1 VEDGLDF
8 GGPDFRGERGRR
20 HGAQQRVEL
29 RHHALLEALHLPLE
43 ILHARVEALNFL
55 VQPFD
60 RGIRRA
66 VEEQRVLAVVR
77 ALVLAVVRA
86 MVRAVVRAVLLRRAV
101 RTAVHWR
108 ALAHRTRRASRS
120 VDRST
125 SCRRHSP
132 HALNTRS
139 AVTFVSGFGRAGAS
153 TAAGRPAASR
163 AAPRL
168 AKILE
173 ERLHVHLVE
182 PDQAWRGRPKRGVR
196 RG

>member
-1 VEDGLDF
+1 MEDGLDF

-29 RHHALLEALHLPLE
+29 RHHALLEALHLPME

-55 VQPFD
+55 VQPFE

-77 ALVLAVVRA
+77 A
-86 MVRAVVRAVLLRRAV
+86 VLLLRAV